1 MKRNHPIKGQLEQ
14 HSFDVVVANPFFA
27 TQGLS
32 FEVSA
37 SRILDLEVD
46 ATHHEPPLGVLTLP
60 PPQGK
65 LRFFDKAQ
73 SLFHALKADVLESED
88 QMNRWARRTAKPEAI
103 REAYVVA
110 ATNSRVRSV
119 A

>member
-1 MKRNHPIKGQLEQ
+1 VTQKAHKLVRRNHPIKGQLEQ

-46 ATHHEPPLGVLTLP
+46 ATAFAFSDVHAQHHEPQLGVLTLP

-65 LRFFDKAQ
+65 LRLFDKAQ

-88 QMNRWARRTAKPEAI
+88 
-103 REAYVVA
+103 
-110 ATNSRVRSV
+110 
-119 A
+119 

>member
-1 MKRNHPIKGQLEQ
+1 MKRNDPIKGQLEQ

-46 ATHHEPPLGVLTLP
+46 ATSFAISDVHAKHHEPPLGVLTLP

-65 LRFFDKAQ
+65 LRLFDKAQ

-88 QMNRWARRTAKPEAI
+88 
-103 REAYVVA
+103 
-110 ATNSRVRSV
+110 
-119 A
+119 